1 MKHTIKR
8 IGILLAIFVAAIAVY
23 FIWSK
28 KNNEHSD
35 TVYAVAEKAA
45 LPLIY
50 PETLGRQMNAMHGYR
65 QEMGNATA
73 RDLLTIL
80 PEDRLLSLHVNTYG
94 SRILAARFEIRSLD
108 LGRLLERTEIA
119 AWDVPAEDCE
129 LVLPIQNLLA
139 RDTQYLMMVEL
150 DTEIYGTIYYY
161 TRILWTDEV
170 IARSMVDL
178 VTDFSSR
185 TFDYN
190 DARELV
196 TYLETN
202 SSEDNSSF
210 GTVTIRSSFSQLTW
224 GKLQMRPVSEP
235 ELALKE
241 ADGIMGTVT
250 VGYLAER
257 TTEEGVRELY
267 EVEEYFTM
275 KWNEIRTYMM
285 DYSRETN
292 QIFTGDSSVFNGKR
306 IMLGISNDNRV
317 SSKSS
322 ANGDFLA
329 FVSNRELWF
338 YQQSER
344 RTVNVF
350 SFNGGD
356 EQDARTNYN
365 QHNVRV
371 LTISDNGDIVFLVYG
386 YMNRG
391 ANEGKMGVAGYQY
404 NEADNHVEELFFVP
418 VRESY
423 EMLKGEIE
431 QLTYLNSPGM
441 LYYLLEGSVY
451 GIDLRS
457 KEYMVVADGLV
468 AGGYAIS
475 TDGSQLAWQEGA
487 GLYRAELIHWM
498 DLDSGKKSVI
508 QGQEGELLRALGFVG
523 QDLVYGIAKDG
534 DEWISNGRSRGLPL
548 TAIEILNENQKAES
562 RYEKPGH
569 YISNVSVSESRIHL
583 NNIVKIGSGEYSFI
597 EEDTIVCNEPL
608 DEDPLAGIGWYASP
622 DKGKLYFVQLSNE
635 IRSNANIRQTASKRT
650 IYTQSEQLNL
660 NYRPAS
666 QQMVFHAYGGGHYL
680 GSSTQF
686 SVALKAAYD
695 QMGIVVDQNH
705 RIVWNRVNRGN
716 IRTLREPVQA
726 AGGLIR
732 HLDEFTDDS
741 LYPDGVLMLDAR
753 GCSLNQVLYFVDK
766 GSPVIAYE
774 KNGGYLLINGF
785 DQYNITITNPVT
797 GMTEKMGLNDG
808 MEYFRAR
815 GNDFVCALDRK

>member
-28 KNNEHSD
+28 NDNQHSD

-65 QEMGNATA
+65 QEMGNAAA
-73 RDLLTIL
+73 RESLTIL
-80 PEDRLLSLHVNTYG
+80 PEDRMLSLHVNTYG

-108 LGRLLERTEIA
+108 LERLLERTEIA
-119 AWDVPAEDCE
+119 AWDAPAEDCE

-150 DTEIYGTIYYY
+150 DTEIYGTVYYY
-161 TRILWTDEV
+161 TRVLWTDEV

-178 VTDFSSR
+178 AADFSSR

-210 GTVTIRSSFSQLTW
+210 GHVTIRSSFSQLTW
-224 GKLQMRPVSEP
+224 GKLQMRPVGEP
-235 ELALKE
+235 ELTLKE

-250 VGYLAER
+250 VAYLAER
-257 TTEEGVRELY
+257 TTEEDVRELY
-267 EVEEYFTM
+267 EVEEHFTM

-292 QIFTGDSSVFNGKR
+292 QVFTGDRSVFNGKR
-306 IMLGISNDNRV
+306 IMLGISNDSRV
-317 SSKSS
+317 GAKSS
-322 ANGDFLA
+322 ANGDFLS
-329 FVSNRELWF
+329 FISSRELWL

-344 RTVNVF
+344 RAVNVF
-350 SFNGGD
+350 TFNGGD
-356 EQDARTNYN
+356 EQDARTNYG
-365 QHNVRV
+365 QHNVKV
-371 LTISDNGDIVFLVYG
+371 MSVSDSGDIVFLVYG

-391 ANEGKMGVAGYQY
+391 ANEGRMGVAGYQY
-404 NEADNHVEELFFVP
+404 DESDNHVTELFFIP

-423 EMLKGEIE
+423 EMLEAELE
-431 QLTYLNSPGM
+431 QLTYLNSSGM

-457 KEYMVVADGLV
+457 KEYMVVADGLID
-468 AGGYAIS
+468 GGYAIS

-487 GLYRAELIHWM
+487 GLYQAELINWM
-498 DLDSGKKSVI
+498 NLDSGKKSVI
-508 QGQEGELLRALGFVG
+508 QGQAGELLRTLGFVG
-523 QDLVYGIAKDG
+523 QDLIYGIASDG
-534 DEWISNGRSRGLPL
+534 DEWISNGRSRELPL
-548 TAIEILNENQKAES
+548 TAIEILNESQRVES

-583 NNIVKIGSGEYSFI
+583 NKIVKTGPGEYSFS
-597 EEDTIVCNEPL
+597 EEDTIVCNESL
-608 DEDPLAGIGWYASP
+608 DEDPLAGIGWYASQ
-622 DKGKLYFVQLSNE
+622 DKGKLYFVQLTNE
-635 IRSNANIRQTASKRT
+635 IRSNANIRQTASKR
-650 IYTQSEQLNL
+650 IVYTQSEQLTL

-666 QQMVFHAYGGGHYL
+666 PQMVFHAYGGGHYL
-680 GSSTQF
+680 GSSTEF
-686 SVALKAAYD
+686 SVALQAAYEK
-695 QMGIVVDQNH
+695 MGIVVDQNY
-705 RIVWNRVNRGN
+705 RIVWSRVNRSN
-716 IRTLREPVQA
+716 IRTIREPVQA

-732 HLDEFTDDS
+732 HLNDFTDDL

-753 GCSLNQVLYFVDK
+753 GCSLSQVLYYVDK
-766 GSPVIAYE
+766 GMPVIAYE
-774 KNGGYLLINGF
+774 NNGGYLLINGF
-785 DQYNITITNPVT
+785 DQFNITVTNPVT

-808 MEYFRAR
+808 AEYFRAR
-815 GNDFVCALDRK
+815 GNDFVCALNRK